1 MSDGAKLTYLRGSL
15 TGDALGVIASLST
28 TNAAVQNLKERFD
41 QPFFAVRKLALDLL
55 NINTSG
61 WTTRELCDHMNR
73 NIYPLEAL
81 EKHLLTAE
89 DELLKAD
96 KKMRSDLSAFQLS
109 IWDQADGR
117 VAEFYYYHYQKGIPG
132 NSTSATNS
140 NTQRGGSPEGCRR
153 AAMFLNASVADSCPI
168 CKGSHKTSLDIKE
181 KGVASAEEGRE
192 KRGVVPHLPVTQQE
206 GFLSKGRQKSE
217 GGEPEP
223 LRVNFVSFNDRR
235 SMTDFDRSSIV
246 KSDGTR
252 LQAVQVIAHG
262 NRGKRM
268 IVNCLFDTAAERCD
282 GRTWIERQDAL
293 NCGAW
298 LWQLSPLAA
307 EPQHPKKALTVETL
321 CDNIVRSKI
330 STRARQHLCDL
341 GLPEEESDEEFPVT
355 LSSVSTR
362 TTAPAPQT
370 SGVRWSSLRTWK
382 ERADLTKVLGA
393 GGNWD

>member
-1 MSDGAKLTYLRGSL
+1 MAEWLSFIGA
-15 TGDALGVIASLST
+15 V
-28 TNAAVQNLKERFD
+28 
-41 QPFFAVRKLALDLL
+41 
-55 NINTSG
+55 
-61 WTTRELCDHMNR
+61 
-73 NIYPLEAL
+73 
-81 EKHLLTAE
+81 
-89 DELLKAD
+89 
-96 KKMRSDLSAFQLS
+96 
-109 IWDQADGR
+109 
-117 VAEFYYYHYQKGIPG
+117 QKGIPG

-168 CKGSHKTSLDIKE
+168 CKGSHKTSVCPNLQKTDHRLDIRE

-223 LRVNFVSFNDRR
+223 LRVNFVSFNE
-235 SMTDFDRSSIV
+235 
-246 KSDGTR
+246 SDGTR

-268 IVNCLFDTAAERCD
+268 IVNCFKSCEAHKSQFVRF
-282 GRTWIERQDAL
+282 R
-293 NCGAW
+293 
-298 LWQLSPLAA
+298 LSPLAA

-355 LSSVSTR
+355 LSSVST
-362 TTAPAPQT
+362 
-370 SGVRWSSLRTWK
+370 SSS
-382 ERADLTKVLGA
+382 A
-393 GGNWD
+393 

>member
-1 MSDGAKLTYLRGSL
+1 
-15 TGDALGVIASLST
+15 
-28 TNAAVQNLKERFD
+28 
-41 QPFFAVRKLALDLL
+41 
-55 NINTSG
+55 
-61 WTTRELCDHMNR
+61 MNR

-81 EKHLLTAE
+81 EKHPLTAE
-89 DELLKAD
+89 WT
-96 KKMRSDLSAFQLS
+96 KKCGLICLHSSCPSRTRQMAEWLSFIGA
-109 IWDQADGR
+109 
-117 VAEFYYYHYQKGIPG
+117 VQKGIPG

-168 CKGSHKTSLDIKE
+168 CKGSHKTSLDIRE

-192 KRGVVPHLPVTQQE
+192 KRKVVPHLPVTQQE
-206 GFLSKGRQKSE
+206 GFLSKERQKSE

-223 LRVNFVSFNDRR
+223 LRVNFVSFNE
-235 SMTDFDRSSIV
+235 
-246 KSDGTR
+246 SDETR
-252 LQAVQVIAHG
+252 LQAVQVIVHG

-298 LWQLSPLAA
+298 LWHPLAA

-355 LSSVSTR
+355 LSSVSTNVYKR
-362 TTAPAPQT
+362 QVFTTLHGLSPVSA
-370 SGVRWSSLRTWK
+370 VRDDW
-382 ERADLTKVLGA
+382 
-393 GGNWD
+393 